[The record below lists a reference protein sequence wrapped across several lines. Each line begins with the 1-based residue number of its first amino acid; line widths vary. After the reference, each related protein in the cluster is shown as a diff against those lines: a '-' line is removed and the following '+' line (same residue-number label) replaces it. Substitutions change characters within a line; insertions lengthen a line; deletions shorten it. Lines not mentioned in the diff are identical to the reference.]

1 MVYDDASRKWLT
13 FDAQGRIEEAYNSL
27 LSRYAFFD
35 TDLEEWNDYVYA
47 NSDAILLPATSLY
60 PERILKPE
68 KGKVSALVGDSNE
81 YLTIQD
87 NGRSLCYSSRYHH
100 MGQACI
106 SVDDDIIPNSDKSAN
121 NSRRFILLTRGHS
134 SAVSGLYFVISRIAK
149 YYQIHE
155 ISYAQDPKTRKT
167 SFAFSE
173 ISLSLSTEDVIIDF
187 DSDGRSF
194 FIAFE
199 KNGIKKFSIDQHR
212 KVPIKENKDFYK
224 NAQSILGAGKISAVK
239 LDRSVSERTR
249 YVTFG
254 NAVIYRLSMDGIP
267 DYQIRITE
275 K

>member
-1 MVYDDASRKWLT
+1 
-13 FDAQGRIEEAYNSL
+13 
-27 LSRYAFFD
+27 
-35 TDLEEWNDYVYA
+35 
-47 NSDAILLPATSLY
+47 
-60 PERILKPE
+60 
-68 KGKVSALVGDSNE
+68 
-81 YLTIQD
+81 
-87 NGRSLCYSSRYHH
+87 

-149 YYQIHE
+149 YYQMHE

-187 DSDGRSF
+187 ESDGRSF